1 MLLLGDGWH
10 HFLKTARSTVVKAR
24 TLTLYIFFLGLW
36 LLLPGPAQLVAAA
49 KEMTPPE
56 EQLLASAYPAGEVL
70 HYDVT
75 WLGLTAG
82 RLTMAVKQLDDRG
95 ELLALEIT
103 ARTAGL
109 LGKIYPVRDTFRVV
123 VRGPA
128 RLPSH
133 YRIDQHQGE
142 RRNIRTTI
150 YNQERRLIVYQRNQ
164 DPVERFTVA
173 GPVHNE
179 FSAFYAMR
187 IMPLA
192 LGKSVVIPTFADRER
207 HDVEVMVEKIESIDS
222 ILGRR
227 ESLQVRPQL
236 TFVGLYEKA
245 GDPQIWLTDDQYR
258 VPLRVRS
265 RIAIGSLT
273 ATLTYYQGPAGEFPS
288 P

>member
-1 MLLLGDGWH
+1 MLLLSGGWYQ
-10 HFLKTARSTVVKAR
+10 LLQTARMMMAKAG
-24 TLTLYIFFLGLW
+24 TLALYIFCLGLW
-36 LLLPGPAQLVAAA
+36 FLLLGSAQLLAAG
-49 KEMTPPE
+49 KEITPPE
-56 EQLLASAYPAGEVL
+56 EHLLASAYPAGEIL

-75 WLGLTAG
+75 WMGLTAG
-82 RLTMAVKQLDDRG
+82 RLTLAVRQLDDRG

-109 LGKIYPVRDTFRVV
+109 LEKIYPVRDTFRVV

-164 DPVERFTVA
+164 DLVERFMVA

-207 HDVEVMVEKIESIDS
+207 HEIEVLVEKIETIES

-227 ESLQVRPQL
+227 DSLQVRPQL

-258 VPLRVRS
+258 VPLRIRS